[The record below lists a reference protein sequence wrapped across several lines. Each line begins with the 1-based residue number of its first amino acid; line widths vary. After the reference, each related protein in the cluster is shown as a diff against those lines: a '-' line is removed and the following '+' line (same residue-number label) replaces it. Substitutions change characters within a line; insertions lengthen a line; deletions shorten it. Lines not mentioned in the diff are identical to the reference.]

1 MRTEQTP
8 SILAGFKWHI
18 LLVALVVIP
27 AVSFNVLG
35 DNETGAGS
43 LSAALLYCGGA
54 ILLGAIIYML
64 VRISTLID
72 AVKGNRDK
80 LDDFTKT
87 LSSITAELAEI
98 SQSTRLSESA
108 KAIAFRDTERS
119 SLQEAVALKLQ
130 RQDFE
135 AAYEMIDEIAERREY
150 RDLAERLRTQAQQL
164 QGAAREDR
172 LRQFVRQIEGL
183 LEVHHWSKASLQI
196 EGLIKAFPNSDAARA
211 LRQKLFVAK
220 GKHKKTLLS
229 AWDES
234 VKEQD
239 TDRGLEIL
247 KQLDI
252 YLTPNEALALQEA
265 AKDIF
270 KSKLHNLGVQFSL
283 AVSDRNWDDALKV
296 GQQIIEDFPNS
307 RMSGEIREK
316 LSVLKQNVAVQL

>member
-1 MRTEQTP
+1 MLTDQTHFL
-8 SILAGFKWHI
+8 SRFKWHI
-18 LLVALVVIP
+18 LLVACVVIP
-27 AVSFNVLG
+27 VVSFSFSG
-35 DNETGAGS
+35 DHGTGVGGVS
-43 LSAALLYCGGA
+43 SALLYCGAA
-54 ILLGAIIYML
+54 ILLGAILYML
-64 VRISTLID
+64 VRISTLTD
-72 AVKGNRDK
+72 AAKGNSAK
-80 LDDFTKT
+80 LDGLTKT
-87 LSSITAELAEI
+87 LSRITDELAEI
-98 SQSTRLSESA
+98 SQPTRLSESA

-130 RQDFE
+130 RQEFE
-135 AAYEMIDEIAERREY
+135 AAYELIDDIAERREY
-150 RDLAERLRTQAQQL
+150 RDLAERLRNQAQQL
-164 QGAAREDR
+164 QGEAREER
-172 LRQFVRQIEGL
+172 IRQFIRQIEGL
-183 LEVHHWSKASLQI
+183 LEDHHWSKASLQI
-196 EGLIKAFPNSDAARA
+196 EGLIKAFPNADAARA

-220 GKHKKTLLS
+220 GNHKKTLLS

-247 KQLDI
+247 KQLDL

-270 KSKLHNLGVQFSL
+270 KSKLHNLGVQFSM

-296 GQQIIEDFPNS
+296 GQQIIEGFPNS

>member
-1 MRTEQTP
+1 M
-8 SILAGFKWHI
+8 
-18 LLVALVVIP
+18 
-27 AVSFNVLG
+27 
-35 DNETGAGS
+35 
-43 LSAALLYCGGA
+43 
-54 ILLGAIIYML
+54 
-64 VRISTLID
+64 
-72 AVKGNRDK
+72 
-80 LDDFTKT
+80 
-87 LSSITAELAEI
+87 
-98 SQSTRLSESA
+98 
-108 KAIAFRDTERS
+108 
-119 SLQEAVALKLQ
+119 
-130 RQDFE
+130 
-135 AAYEMIDEIAERREY
+135 
-150 RDLAERLRTQAQQL
+150 
-164 QGAAREDR
+164 
-172 LRQFVRQIEGL
+172 
-183 LEVHHWSKASLQI
+183 QI
-196 EGLIKAFPNSDAARA
+196 EGLIKAFPNADAARV

-220 GKHKKTLLS
+220 GKHKKVLLS

-247 KQLDI
+247 KQLDL

>member
-1 MRTEQTP
+1 MHTEQTP
-8 SILAGFKWHI
+8 SFLAGFKWHI

-27 AVSFNVLG
+27 VVSFMVLG
-35 DNETGAGS
+35 DNGTGAGNV
-43 LSAALLYCGGA
+43 SAALLYCGAAIFLGA
-54 ILLGAIIYML
+54 ILYML

-72 AVKGNRDK
+72 AVKGNSVK
-80 LDDFTKT
+80 LDTFTKS
-87 LSSITAELAEI
+87 LNNITDELVEI

-130 RQDFE
+130 RRDYK
-135 AAYEMIDEIAERREY
+135 AAYELIDEIAERREF
-150 RDLAERLRTQAQQL
+150 RGLAETLHAQTQQIEN
-164 QGAAREDR
+164 AAREDS
-172 LRQFVRQIEGL
+172 LRQFVHQIENL
-183 LEVHHWSKASLQI
+183 LENHQWTKASVQI
-196 EGLIKAFPNSDAARA
+196 EGLIKAFPNSDGAKA

-220 GKHKKTLLS
+220 GAHKKTLLT

-247 KQLDI
+247 KQLDN

-270 KSKLHNLGVQFSL
+270 KNKLHNLGVQFSL
-283 AVSDRNWDDALKV
+283 AVSDRNWDGALKV
-296 GQQIIEDFPNS
+296 GQQIIADFPNS

-316 LSVLKQNVAVQL
+316 LTVLKQNVAVQL

>member
-1 MRTEQTP
+1 MLTDQTP
-8 SILAGFKWHI
+8 FLSRFKWHI
-18 LLVALVVIP
+18 LLVAFVVIP
-27 AVSFNVLG
+27 VVSFSVSG
-35 DNETGAGS
+35 DHGTGVGGVS
-43 LSAALLYCGGA
+43 SALLYCGAA
-54 ILLGAIIYML
+54 ILLGAILYML
-64 VRISTLID
+64 VRISTLTD
-72 AVKGNRDK
+72 AAKGNSAK
-80 LDDFTKT
+80 LDGLTKT
-87 LSSITAELAEI
+87 LSRITDELAEI
-98 SQSTRLSESA
+98 SQTTRLSESA

-130 RQDFE
+130 RQEFE
-135 AAYEMIDEIAERREY
+135 AAYELIDDIAERREY
-150 RDLAERLRTQAQQL
+150 RDLAERLRNQAQQL
-164 QGAAREDR
+164 QGEAREER
-172 LRQFVRQIEGL
+172 IRQFIRQIEGL
-183 LEVHHWSKASLQI
+183 LEDHHWSKASLQI
-196 EGLIKAFPNSDAARA
+196 EGLIKAFPNADAARA

-220 GKHKKTLLS
+220 GNHKKTLLS

-247 KQLDI
+247 KQLDL

-270 KSKLHNLGVQFSL
+270 KSKLHNLGVQFSM

-296 GQQIIEDFPNS
+296 GQQIIEGFPNS